1 MENAIVLID
10 SGVDKEIFFEN
21 VLDSVEIVMQDSKAI
36 VQQSSNDL
44 YGHGTAAMYEILSIC
59 PWAKVFSI
67 RILDSEGKTSLEHL
81 LAALEYCKQIDI
93 KIINMSIAIT
103 NITTSGEERLVK
115 KCEELK
121 EQKKILLSSVRN
133 NSTSSLPASLDSVL
147 GVRGAFFADESE
159 FWFNPGREVQCVA
172 NCTPIVT
179 NRNLKN
185 FLFFGGNSKA
195 CVNMASKLLCLLEK
209 VPTDIVPSELL
220 NNNKKKGEWNED
232 DIMKTEVKKMTKTAV
247 FDEMAYRK
255 IIDILQKISPENHRK
270 IEWDDN
276 LFEKNVLAMEQFPQI
291 LFFLEKIFA
300 VKIEDK
306 VLSISSFSSMSS
318 MYYLVK
324 QAQVK

>member
-1 MENAIVLID
+1 MV
-10 SGVDKEIFFEN
+10 
-21 VLDSVEIVMQDSKAI
+21 
-36 VQQSSNDL
+36 
-44 YGHGTAAMYEILSIC
+44 
-59 PWAKVFSI
+59 
-67 RILDSEGKTSLEHL
+67 
-81 LAALEYCKQIDI
+81 
-93 KIINMSIAIT
+93 
-103 NITTSGEERLVK
+103 
-115 KCEELK
+115 
-121 EQKKILLSSVRN
+121 LLS
-133 NSTSSLPASLDSVL
+133 
-147 GVRGAFFADESE
+147 
-159 FWFNPGREVQCVA
+159 
-172 NCTPIVT
+172 
-179 NRNLKN
+179 
-185 FLFFGGNSKA
+185 
-195 CVNMASKLLCLLEK
+195 LLEK

-291 LFFLEKIFA
+291 LFFLETIFA